1 MRQNGLTIGVLGIQG
16 DVEENVSQT
25 RIAFNYLGKN
35 GDIRI
40 VRYSEDISGI
50 SGLILPG
57 GESTVISNL
66 VTVNGEL
73 FRKIA
78 DVVSRG
84 TPVLG
89 TCAGMI
95 LLSSRAHD
103 RVIGQTNQKL
113 LSLLNIVVERNAFGR
128 QKDSFEADMEIP
140 IMGKRPFKGIF
151 IRAPIVSKAEE
162 GVHVIA
168 KLEDKVVAVK
178 QKNIVATAF
187 HPELG
192 ADNRFHLHLVKSAF
206 EFRDRANLMRGVGFE
221 PTNP

>member
-1 MRQNGLTIGVLGIQG
+1 MSKDGLIIGVLGIQG
-16 DVEENVSQT
+16 DIEENVSQT
-25 RIAFNYLGKN
+25 RTALSQLGKKGN
-35 GDIRI
+35 IKI
-40 VRYSEDISGI
+40 VRHSKDVPGI

-57 GESTVISNL
+57 GESTVASNL
-66 VTVNGEL
+66 AAVNGTL
-73 FRKIA
+73 FHEIA

-84 TPVLG
+84 MPVLG

-95 LLSSRAHD
+95 LLSTRAHD
-103 RVIGQTNQKL
+103 RIIGQTKQKL

-128 QKDSFEADMEIP
+128 QRDSFEAEMEIP
-140 IMGKRPFKGIF
+140 MIGKRPFKGIF

-162 GVHVIA
+162 GVEVVA

-178 QKNIVATAF
+178 QDNIIATAF

-192 ADNRFHLHLVKSAF
+192 SDIRFHLNLIKSAS
-206 EFRDRANLMRGVGFE
+206 EFRDKSSLMRGVGFE

>member
-1 MRQNGLTIGVLGIQG
+1 MRHEGVIIGVLGIQG
-16 DVEENVSQT
+16 DIEENVSQT
-25 RIAFNYLGKN
+25 RTAFDDLGKKGN
-35 GDIRI
+35 VRI
-40 VRYSEDISGI
+40 VRHFKDIHGI

-57 GESTVISNL
+57 GESTVVSNL
-66 VTVNGEL
+66 ATVNGEL

-78 DVVSRG
+78 YVVSRG
-84 TPVLG
+84 MPVLG

-95 LLSSRAHD
+95 ILSTSAHD
-103 RVIGQTNQKL
+103 RVIGQTKQKL

-128 QKDSFEADMEIP
+128 QKDSFEADLEIP
-140 IMGKRPFKGIF
+140 MMGKRPFKGIF

-162 GVHVIA
+162 EVQVIA
-168 KLEDKVVAVK
+168 KIEDKIVAVK
-178 QKNIVATAF
+178 QDNIVATAF

-192 ADNRFHLHLVKSAF
+192 SDNRFHLHLIKSAS

>member
-1 MRQNGLTIGVLGIQG
+1 MRQDGPVIGVLGIQG

-25 RIAFNYLGKN
+25 RIAFSHIGKK
-35 GDIRI
+35 GDIKI
-40 VRYSEDISGI
+40 VRHSEDISGI

-66 VTVNGEL
+66 VTVNREL
-73 FRKIA
+73 FGKIA
-78 DVVSRG
+78 DVVSEG
-84 TPVLG
+84 MPVLG

-95 LLSSRAHD
+95 ILSTRTHD

-128 QKDSFEADMEIP
+128 QRDSFEAEMEIP
-140 IMGKRPFKGIF
+140 IIGKRPFKGIF

-162 GVHVIA
+162 GVEVIA

-178 QKNIVATAF
+178 QGNIIATAS

-192 ADNRFHLHLVKSAF
+192 TDNRFHLHLIKSAF
-206 EFRDRANLMRGVGFE
+206 EFRNRTNLMRGVGFE

>member
-1 MRQNGLTIGVLGIQG
+1 MRQDRPIIGVLGIQG

-25 RIAFNYLGKN
+25 RIAFDYLGKK
-35 GDIRI
+35 GDLRI
-40 VRYSEDISGI
+40 VRNSKDISGI

-66 VTVNGEL
+66 VPANGEL
-73 FRKIA
+73 FRKIS

-84 TPVLG
+84 IPVLG

-95 LLSSRAHD
+95 ILSTRAHD

-128 QKDSFEADMEIP
+128 QRESFEADMEIP
-140 IMGKRPFKGIF
+140 IMGKKPFKGIF
-151 IRAPIVSKAEE
+151 IRAPIVSKIEE

-178 QKNIVATAF
+178 QDNIVATAF

-192 ADNRFHLHLVKSAF
+192 SDTRFHLHLVKSAF
-206 EFRDRANLMRGVGFE
+206 EFKDRTNLMRGVGFE

>member
-1 MRQNGLTIGVLGIQG
+1 MRQDGPVIGVLGIQG

-25 RIAFNYLGKN
+25 RIAFSHLGKK

-40 VRYSEDISGI
+40 VRHSEDISGI

-66 VTVNGEL
+66 VTVNREL

-78 DVVSRG
+78 DVISKG
-84 TPVLG
+84 MPVLG

-95 LLSSRAHD
+95 ILSTRTHD

-128 QKDSFEADMEIP
+128 QRDSFEAEMEIP
-140 IMGKRPFKGIF
+140 IIGKRPFKGIF

-162 GVHVIA
+162 GVEVIA

-178 QKNIVATAF
+178 QDNIIATAF

-192 ADNRFHLHLVKSAF
+192 TDNRFHLHLIKSAF
-206 EFRDRANLMRGVGFE
+206 EFRNRTNLMRGVGFE

>member
-1 MRQNGLTIGVLGIQG
+1 MRQDGPVIGVLGIQG
-16 DVEENVSQT
+16 DIEENVSQT
-25 RIAFNYLGKN
+25 RIAFNCLGKK

-40 VRYSEDISGI
+40 VRHSEDISGI

-66 VTVNGEL
+66 VTVYGEL

-78 DVVSRG
+78 DVISRG
-84 TPVLG
+84 MPVLG

-95 LLSSRAHD
+95 ILSTRTHD

-128 QKDSFEADMEIP
+128 QRDSFEAEMEIP
-140 IMGKRPFKGIF
+140 IIGKRPFKGIF

-162 GVHVIA
+162 GVEVIA

-178 QKNIVATAF
+178 QDNIIATAF

-192 ADNRFHLHLVKSAF
+192 TDNRFHLHLIKSAF
-206 EFRDRANLMRGVGFE
+206 EFRNRTNLMRGVGFE